1 MWETKQGL
9 NCCQLAV
16 CVWTTVGLQCV
27 NATERNMRPGEV
39 EGKERNMHINWLMRT
54 GAGESRPLQRLEWGW
69 GEGVPKWSEK
79 PFLQGSIVCWPWLWK
94 ESWLQETA
102 CCVASTVACSW
113 SLHVA
118 VSSDVS
124 LLLSPPKKKKELH
137 SFAVRCLGL
146 LSQVWIAGCECFCSL
161 FPRILP
167 DKANPPSPHLKMT
180 CVLLK
185 AFKWSRVLAD
195 YQIHCLVARETH
207 THGLHSSSF
216 SVLFFS
222 LPPLLPSPEAHISKP
237 SAVLCAHTAAFQLK
251 AFCASSEAE
260 WRGERADG
268 SG

>member
-1 MWETKQGL
+1 MGDKAGAELLPTRCL
-9 NCCQLAV
+9 
-16 CVWTTVGLQCV
+16 CVNDGGASVV

-124 LLLSPPKKKKELH
+124 LLLSPPKKKRASQLCGAMPGLAF
-137 SFAVRCLGL
+137 SGLNCRLRVFL
-146 LSQVWIAGCECFCSL
+146 LSF
-161 FPRILP
+161 
-167 DKANPPSPHLKMT
+167 SPHP
-180 CVLLK
+180 
-185 AFKWSRVLAD
+185 
-195 YQIHCLVARETH
+195 AR
-207 THGLHSSSF
+207 
-216 SVLFFS
+216 
-222 LPPLLPSPEAHISKP
+222 
-237 SAVLCAHTAAFQLK
+237 
-251 AFCASSEAE
+251 
-260 WRGERADG
+260 
-268 SG
+268 

>member
-54 GAGESRPLQRLEWGW
+54 GAGKSRPLQRLEWGW

-124 LLLSPPKKKKELH
+124 LLLSPPKKKKSFTALRCDAWACFLRSELQAA
-137 SFAVRCLGL
+137 SVSA
-146 LSQVWIAGCECFCSL
+146 L
-161 FPRILP
+161 FFPASCQIKQILP
-167 DKANPPSPHLKMT
+167 
-180 CVLLK
+180 LL
-185 AFKWSRVLAD
+185 
-195 YQIHCLVARETH
+195 
-207 THGLHSSSF
+207 
-216 SVLFFS
+216 
-222 LPPLLPSPEAHISKP
+222 ISKWL
-237 SAVLCAHTAAFQLK
+237 VYY
-251 AFCASSEAE
+251 
-260 WRGERADG
+260 
-268 SG
+268 

>member
-124 LLLSPPKKKKELH
+124 LLLSPPKKKELH

-216 SVLFFS
+216 SVLFFL
-222 LPPLLPSPEAHISKP
+222 LPPLLPSSPPRRLIFQNHQQS
-237 SAVLCAHTAAFQLK
+237 CALTLLPFN
-251 AFCASSEAE
+251 
-260 WRGERADG
+260 
-268 SG
+268 